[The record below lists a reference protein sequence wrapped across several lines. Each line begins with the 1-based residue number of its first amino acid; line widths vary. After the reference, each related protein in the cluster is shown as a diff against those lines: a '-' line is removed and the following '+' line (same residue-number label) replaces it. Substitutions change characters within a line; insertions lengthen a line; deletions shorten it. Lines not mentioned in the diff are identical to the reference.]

1 MPRFL
6 KEVRAPT
13 KVLIIK
19 DITDNT
25 SINDFLNMTEE
36 ETLTKK
42 VKVRWD

>member
-13 KVLIIK
+13 KVLIIR
-19 DITDNT
+19 DLTDDT
-25 SINDFLNMTEE
+25 SINDFLKMMEE

>member
-13 KVLIIK
+13 KVLIIR
-19 DITDNT
+19 DITDNN
-25 SINDFLNMTEE
+25 IEFLNMKEE

-42 VKVRWD
+42 VKIRWD

>member
-13 KVLIIK
+13 KVLIIR

-25 SINDFLNMTEE
+25 TMNDFLKMTEE